1 MSTIRAMI
9 DIETFGRPPRAVILE
24 VGVVRN
30 DGADPLEVV
39 IDAARQPLRR
49 CDVSTIMWWQSHPD
63 ALAAVMRR
71 QQHGISLRDG
81 MALVARALR
90 GCDEIWANSPSYDLA
105 IIADAMNQCQ
115 ITPPWAYWQER
126 DFRTVR
132 AVHPGVDYIGTV
144 EDAHSAI
151 ADAAAQAAYLNT
163 LGLWTDH
170 N

>member
-24 VGVVRN
+24 V
-30 DGADPLEVV
+30 
-39 IDAARQPLRR
+39 
-49 CDVSTIMWWQSHPD
+49 
-63 ALAAVMRR
+63 
-71 QQHGISLRDG
+71 
-81 MALVARALR
+81 
-90 GCDEIWANSPSYDLA
+90 
-105 IIADAMNQCQ
+105 
-115 ITPPWAYWQER
+115 
-126 DFRTVR
+126 
-132 AVHPGVDYIGTV
+132 GVDYIGTV